1 MHTEVF
7 SGSPS
12 VHSSHTPQGKAEVIG
27 NFVMPL
33 CKQFEKLLLNLLN
46 YLSYIVKLGFDDYC
60 LLWLG

>member
-27 NFVMPL
+27 SFVMPL
-33 CKQFEKLLLNLLN
+33 CKQFEKLLLNILN
-46 YLSYIVKLGFDDYC
+46 YLSCIVRLGFE
-60 LLWLG
+60 